1 MFFLLSIKIIEE
13 NIIAA
18 IIEIQ
23 SDNRIL
29 FVRIVRKYINKE
41 KVAIKIGTILP
52 MGLFSNNELA

>member
-13 NIIAA
+13 NVIAA

-29 FVRIVRKYINKE
+29 FVRIVRKYINRE